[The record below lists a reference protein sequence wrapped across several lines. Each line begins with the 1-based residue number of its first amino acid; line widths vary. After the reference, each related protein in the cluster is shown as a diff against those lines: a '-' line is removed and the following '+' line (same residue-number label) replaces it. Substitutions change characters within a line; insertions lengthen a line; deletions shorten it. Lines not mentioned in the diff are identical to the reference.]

1 LPAQMREASTDTL
14 KALLLLVRGHAH
26 NKREFKV
33 QMRSCVCVMLFI

>member
-14 KALLLLVRGHAH
+14 KALLLVRGHAH